1 MATRKLSIPRPS
13 RWERRPEA
21 RPDEILDAAL
31 EVFAA
36 QGYRATRLDEVARA
50 AGVTKGTIY
59 HYFTGKE
66 QLLLAAVRR
75 RQQKK
80 VAEIQE
86 ALGDAADPVS
96 VRIARLYHSVWERW
110 TDPKARQVL
119 RFDAERRQH
128 RGARGIPHLDA
139 RGVRDQPADADQPDR
154 AGQGAG
160 DFRPDVDAEVAA
172 RLLQSAMVFQMLL
185 HFEWGL
191 NELAPI
197 SNSRLVE
204 QGLDVFMRGLSNEHH
219 GNSKA

>member
-1 MATRKLSIPRPS
+1 MATLKLKTPRPS

-119 RFDAERRQH
+119 RLMLSSVSIEAPEVFRTWMREGFVTNLRMLTSL
-128 RGARGIPHLDA
+128 IE
-139 RGVRDQPADADQPDR
+139 
-154 AGQGAG
+154 QGKAQG

-219 GNSKA
+219 SNSKA